1 MAVLSRD
8 FNQMAG
14 QLEENIWE
22 LEENARRQE
31 EFTEA
36 FSHELKTP
44 LTSIIG
50 YADMLR
56 SIEMSQEDISLSANY
71 IFQQG
76 KRLERLAL
84 KMMELT
90 YIDKQEILF
99 QGDYG

>member
-1 MAVLSRD
+1 
-8 FNQMAG
+8 
-14 QLEENIWE
+14 
-22 LEENARRQE
+22 
-31 EFTEA
+31 
-36 FSHELKTP
+36 
-44 LTSIIG
+44 
-50 YADMLR
+50 MLR

-99 QGDYG
+99 QEIYVTAFMDSVRAITDKLLQKKEICLQIETEEGILYGDMDLLSSLFLNLIDKSL